1 MKTTRLVLV
10 TVLMLCCLAMGFAA
24 GTGDG
29 SYPSKDIQ
37 FIVGSGAGGGADAI
51 CRKIAQLTEKE
62 LGGTFYLVNK
72 PGASDSIGPNLLMGS
87 KPDGY
92 TVGNVTYGAVV
103 NAVYQNLIPGYDLN
117 KLDFVALVTEES
129 DAIMVGKDTPYTTF
143 DELIQAAK
151 ANPGQIRMGDQG
163 IGSRVNL
170 VLRRVE
176 AKYGVEFRKISYSSS
191 APQREAI
198 LNKEI
203 DAAITSLGDFAPLLQ
218 SGDARGLIEFS
229 TTRNLAYPTV
239 PTSTELGLGE
249 DVLSSS
255 FLAIAVP
262 AGTPAEYIQKL
273 EGAIQKA
280 AASKE
285 FLDWTASVGVTAR
298 FLAGSE
304 LDQFIKTTQTR
315 DFAALDELK
324 KQGVL

>member
-1 MKTTRLVLV
+1 MKASRFLIAALLVLLG
-10 TVLMLCCLAMGFAA
+10 TVLGFAN
-24 GTGDG
+24 GGG
-29 SYPSKDIQ
+29 EYPSKDIQ
-37 FIVGSGAGGGADAI
+37 FIVGANAGGGSDSI

-62 LGGTFYLVNK
+62 LGGSFYLVNK
-72 PGASDSIGPNLLMGS
+72 PGASDSVGPNLLMGA

-92 TVGNVTYGAVV
+92 TIGNVTYGAVV

-117 KLDFVALVTEES
+117 KLQFVALVTEES
-129 DAIMVGKDTPYTTF
+129 DAIMVGKDTPYQTF
-143 DELIQAAK
+143 DDLIAAAK

-176 AKYGVEFRKISYSSS
+176 ALYGVEFNKISYPSS

-229 TTRNLAYPTV
+229 TKRNAAYPTV
-239 PTSTELGLGE
+239 PTSTELGLGT

-255 FLAIAVP
+255 FLTIAVP
-262 AGTPAEYIQKL
+262 RGTPAEYIQKL
-273 EGAIQKA
+273 ESAIQKA
-280 AASKE
+280 AASQE
-285 FLDWTASVGVTAR
+285 FLDWTATVGVSPR
-298 FLAGSE
+298 FLAGAE
-304 LDQFIKTTQTR
+304 LEKFIKDTQTR